1 MLRKMTGE
9 ERWVKKV
16 VVTVEDLQAAFWVGG
31 RVGDPGL
38 GGVLGGVREDLKSKT
53 KQMWKLRVNQA
64 NFVAM
69 AGERGMGVGWGAQ

>member
-1 MLRKMTGE
+1 M
-9 ERWVKKV
+9 
-16 VVTVEDLQAAFWVGG
+16 
-31 RVGDPGL
+31 GDPGL

-69 AGERGMGVGWGAQ
+69 AGERGMGVG